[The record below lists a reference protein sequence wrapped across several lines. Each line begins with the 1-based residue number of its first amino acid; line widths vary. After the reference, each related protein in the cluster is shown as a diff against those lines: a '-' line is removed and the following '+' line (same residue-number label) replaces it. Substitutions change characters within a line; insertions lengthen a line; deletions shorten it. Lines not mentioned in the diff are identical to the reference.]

1 MKKKIFL
8 GFIALAA
15 VLFLTSCADM
25 NYEAYVTIVN
35 IGNLPMTAWVDGD
48 AATIS
53 AYNSQTW
60 AIPLKSKDEVVQL
73 HLEAEPSGG
82 GDYDDVVVL
91 LRGDRD
97 VQTWL
102 AGWDLLQNSGPLKKR
117 ELGDPRTGAK
127 VDKRAD

>member
-1 MKKKIFL
+1 MKKKLFL

-15 VLFLTSCADM
+15 VLFLTSCADL
-25 NYEAYVTIVN
+25 NYEAYVTIAN

-48 AATIS
+48 AASID
-53 AYNSQTW
+53 AYESQTW
-60 AIPLKSKDEVVQL
+60 AIPLESEDEVVQL

-82 GDYDDVVVL
+82 GDYDDVVIL

-102 AGWDLLQNSGPLKKR
+102 TGWDLLQNSGPLKKQSSVIH
-117 ELGDPRTGAK
+117 GPAPR
-127 VDKRAD
+127 

>member
-1 MKKKIFL
+1 MKKKLFL

-15 VLFLTSCADM
+15 VLFLTSCADL

-48 AATIS
+48 AASID
-53 AYNSQTW
+53 AYQSQTW
-60 AIPLKSKDEVVQL
+60 AIPMESEDEVVQL

-82 GDYDDVVVL
+82 GDYDDVVIL

-102 AGWDLLQNSGPLKKR
+102 TGWDLLQNVGPLKKQSSVIH
-117 ELGDPRTGAK
+117 GPAQAK
-127 VDKRAD
+127 

>member
-1 MKKKIFL
+1 MKKKLCL

-15 VLFLTSCADM
+15 VLFLTSCADL

-48 AATIS
+48 AAEHRRFPIADLVHPPGVRGRGGCNCTWRPSPRAAATTMTI
-53 AYNSQTW
+53 
-60 AIPLKSKDEVVQL
+60 IVI
-73 HLEAEPSGG
+73 
-82 GDYDDVVVL
+82 L

-102 AGWDLLQNSGPLKKR
+102 TGWDLLQNRGPLKKQSSVIH
-117 ELGDPRTGAK
+117 GPAPR
-127 VDKRAD
+127 